1 MPKRAVTKD
10 SPRSFS
16 FRMPG
21 DVFHDL
27 AAVARARGVDISGV
41 LNWLISEARP
51 RLVEELAEYEKKMAE
66 AIASREWEKAGS
78 PAEAMRSLRDL
89 LRKLQ
94 DEYTALSEQVLSKDE
109 RRAG

>member
-1 MPKRAVTKD
+1 MPKRAVKKD

-51 RLVEELAEYEKKMAE
+51 RLMEELAAHQKELIKA
-66 AIASREWEKAGS
+66 ASSGAWHGME
-78 PAEAMRSLRDL
+78 PAEALRTLRDL
-89 LRKLQ
+89 LGKIQ
-94 DEYTALSEQVLSKDE
+94 DEYSALSEQALNKDGQ
-109 RRAG
+109 RAA

>member
-1 MPKRAVTKD
+1 MPKRTGKREEM
-10 SPRSFS
+10 RSFS
-16 FRMPG
+16 FRMPR
-21 DVFHDL
+21 DVFDDL
-27 AAVARARGVDISGV
+27 ENIARARGVDVSGV

-51 RLVEELAEYEKKMAE
+51 RLLEELAEHEKKMAE

-78 PAEAMRSLRDL
+78 PAEAMRLLRDL

-94 DEYTALSEQVLSKDE
+94 DEYTALSDQVLSRDE